1 MPIPYA
7 AIKVA
12 LYMFRIGQPQRN
24 KHTLNTL
31 TTIKAIALDDM
42 SYANQGVN
50 VIISFN
56 MHERSN
62 CVSVKLKKDASVISE
77 FHDHKHGVLLQK
89 SSFKCGL
96 SFAVENPISKE
107 FNVLHG

>member
-24 KHTLNTL
+24 KHTLKTL
-31 TTIKAIALDDM
+31 TTIETTALGDM

-50 VIISFN
+50 VTIF
-56 MHERSN
+56 
-62 CVSVKLKKDASVISE
+62 L
-77 FHDHKHGVLLQK
+77 
-89 SSFKCGL
+89 
-96 SFAVENPISKE
+96 
-107 FNVLHG
+107 